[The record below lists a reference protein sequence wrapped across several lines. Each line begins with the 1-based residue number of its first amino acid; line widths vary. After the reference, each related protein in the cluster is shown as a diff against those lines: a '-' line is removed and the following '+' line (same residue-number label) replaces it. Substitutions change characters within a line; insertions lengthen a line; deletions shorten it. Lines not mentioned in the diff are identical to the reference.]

1 MTNQIQNPN
10 VKSIQKLWGGN
21 FSKLPSQK
29 IIDFTSGWDV
39 KLKKPYDERLI
50 PYDIAVNLAH
60 CKMLAKQGI
69 ISQTIA
75 GKLIKGLNE
84 IKKLYNQGKF
94 KLDPAK
100 EDAHTNVEAYLI
112 EKYGIDIG
120 GRLHTARSR
129 NDQIACDM
137 RLYLKDANN
146 KIVQDLSKL
155 IAVLSKLKV
164 KHNKVQAPGFTHHRP
179 AVLTT
184 LGVIF
189 DSFKQSVKRD
199 QDRFK
204 SWLKIYDKSPL
215 GSVTGYGT
223 SFNIDRKFT
232 AKELGFAQAEENT
245 LDPITNRGEDATAL
259 AFNIAMLMKHLSQLA
274 QTLILWSMPQFNYA
288 RLPDQ
293 FCTGSSIM
301 PHKKNPDVLEIIK
314 AKTAMAFGALN
325 SLLIINSSNLIGYN
339 RDTQW
344 TKYLIMDLIDETD
357 PAISVISD
365 LLVLIRI
372 NKKDLA
378 IACQR
383 DNLDITFKMER
394 EIRQN
399 GQSLREVKR
408 KIEQT
413 LTNN

>member
-1 MTNQIQNPN
+1 MSNDQMTN
-10 VKSIQKLWGGN
+10 QKLWGGN
-21 FSKLPSQK
+21 FCQLPSQK
-29 IIDFTSGWDV
+29 VLDFTSGWDV
-39 KLKKPYDERLI
+39 KSKKPYDERLI

-60 CKMLAKQGI
+60 CKMLVKQGI

-94 KLDPAK
+94 NLDPAK
-100 EDAHTNVEAYLI
+100 EDAHTNIESYLI
-112 EKYGIDIG
+112 KKYGIDIG

-146 KIVQDLSKL
+146 KIIQDLSKL
-155 IAVLSKLKV
+155 IDVLSKLRV
-164 KHNKVQAPGFTHHRP
+164 KHNKIQAPGFTHHRP

-184 LGVIF
+184 LGMIF
-189 DSFKQSVKRD
+189 DSFRQSLRRD
-199 QDRFK
+199 LFRFQD
-204 SWLKIYDKSPL
+204 WLKIYDKNPL

-223 SFNIDRKFT
+223 SFNIDRQFT
-232 AKELGFAQAEENT
+232 AKELGFKKPEPNI

-274 QTLILWSMPQFNYA
+274 QTLVLWSMPQFNYVY
-288 RLPDQ
+288 LPDQ

-301 PHKKNPDVLEIIK
+301 PHKKNPDVLEAVK
-314 AKTAMAFGALN
+314 AKASISYGILN
-325 SLLIINSSNLIGYN
+325 SLLNINSANLIGYN

-344 TKYLIMDLIDETD
+344 TKYLIMDLIDEID
-357 PAISVISD
+357 PVISVISD
-365 LLVLIRI
+365 LLLSVKI
-372 NKKDLA
+372 NKKELA
-378 IACQR
+378 LACQK
-383 DNLDITFKMER
+383 DNLDLTFKMER

-408 KIEQT
+408 GIEER
-413 LTNN
+413 LC